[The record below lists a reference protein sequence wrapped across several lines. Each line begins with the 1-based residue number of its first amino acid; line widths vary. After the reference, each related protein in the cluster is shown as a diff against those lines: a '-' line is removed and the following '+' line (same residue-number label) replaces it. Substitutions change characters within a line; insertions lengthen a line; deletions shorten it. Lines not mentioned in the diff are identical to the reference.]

1 MQLALLLSALAL
13 LARPFAEASS
23 DLAYCATENTGSSFS
38 AVSDTYQSNGAC
50 EETCADYALGIL
62 QGKKCW
68 CSNVAPSSSSRKN
81 TSECSTGCPG
91 YPDDSC
97 GSASKGVWA
106 YVKISGN
113 SITSTESGGSSS
125 TTSSTSESTS
135 STSSSTGTSTNS
147 TQTVLSGHPKIDIK
161 SSTTSEST
169 TTTGN
174 VVKETT
180 SAGQV
185 KTITVSAASQ
195 TGAQDSSSA
204 NTAASNS
211 NKLSGG
217 SIAGIVIGVI
227 GGLALVGALVFLVFF
242 YRKRAR
248 SASPIPSTADMTENR
263 NSQASSFA
271 RGVFSQGHSHD
282 LSGSSS
288 LGRKHTFT
296 DNRMKTDIYP
306 NGPRDSS
313 VSLQDNEDYSR
324 PVLRLTNPD

>member
-1 MQLALLLSALAL
+1 MQFVLMLLLALAL
-13 LARPFAEASS
+13 LARPFAEAASS
-23 DLAYCATENTGSSFS
+23 LAYCATDNTGSSFS

-62 QGKKCW
+62 QGKNCW
-68 CSNVAPSSSSRKN
+68 CSNVAPSSSSRKS

-97 GSASKGVWA
+97 GSASKGVYA
-106 YVKISGN
+106 YVKITGN
-113 SITSTESGGSSS
+113 SVTSTEGGSSS
-125 TTSSTSESTS
+125 STTTSSTS
-135 STSSSTGTSTNS
+135 
-147 TQTVLSGHPKIDIK
+147 
-161 SSTTSEST
+161 STTSDST
-169 TTTGN
+169 TPTGS

-180 SAGQV
+180 SAGEV

-195 TGAQDSSSA
+195 TGVQDSSSA
-204 NTAASNS
+204 NAAATGSS
-211 NKLSGG
+211 KLSGG

-227 GGLALVGALVFLVFF
+227 GGLALVGALIFLVFF

-271 RGVFSQGHSHD
+271 RGIFPQGHSHD

-296 DNRMKTDIYP
+296 DNRLKTDIYP

>member
-1 MQLALLLSALAL
+1 MQFVLMLLLALAL
-13 LARPFAEASS
+13 LARPFAEAASS
-23 DLAYCATENTGSSFS
+23 LAYCATDNTGSSFS

-50 EETCADYALGIL
+50 EQTCADYALGIL
-62 QGKKCW
+62 QGKNCW
-68 CSNVAPSSSSRKN
+68 CSNVAPSSSSRKS

-97 GSASKGVWA
+97 GSASKGVFA
-106 YVKISGN
+106 YVKITGN
-113 SITSTESGGSSS
+113 SVTSTEGGSSS
-125 TTSSTSESTS
+125 TTTTS
-135 STSSSTGTSTNS
+135 STSS
-147 TQTVLSGHPKIDIK
+147 
-161 SSTTSEST
+161 TTSDST

-180 SAGQV
+180 SAGEV

-204 NTAASNS
+204 NAAATGSS
-211 NKLSGG
+211 KLSGG

-227 GGLALVGALVFLVFF
+227 GGLALVGALIFLVFF

-271 RGVFSQGHSHD
+271 RGVFPQGHSHD

-296 DNRMKTDIYP
+296 DNRLKTDIYP